1 MQPTFEPTHRRSPI
15 PFGLA
20 LAFSCLVGLVAWGA
34 SRPAETRTATPGSA
48 ASGFLSGAGGGSYAA
63 GREQGSPA
71 CDPDNGGLTLP
82 PGFCALV
89 VARDVGKARHLV
101 VAPNGDLFVALNGSP
116 GGVMALR
123 DTDGDGRADVRKH
136 FGSQGGT
143 GIALRDGW
151 LYFGADGE
159 VMRWPLKQ
167 GALEPSGPAQALVTG
182 LPAHY
187 HAAKSLAF
195 DGRGHMFVNIG
206 SPSNSCQKQDRVKG
220 SPGIDPC
227 PALQTRAGIWRF
239 DADRRGQTEAD
250 GLHFATGLRNTVA
263 LAMDPADGHLYGV
276 VHGRDQLFQNWPEYF
291 TAEQSAVLP
300 AEKFVRLERG
310 DDYGWPYCF
319 WNELQGRWILNP
331 EYGGNGKTQG
341 RCAQLKNEPLLG
353 FPGHW
358 APDGL
363 LFYTGSQFP
372 AHYRGGAFI
381 AFHGSWN
388 RAPEPQAGYRVV
400 FVPFRKGD
408 PIASDTAT
416 FADGFAGSRVG
427 PGTAAHR
434 PVGLAQ
440 GPDGSLYVS
449 DDKGGTVW
457 RILYRGSGSRP

>member
-1 MQPTFEPTHRRSPI
+1 MQPSSEPNVRRWQVLGGL
-15 PFGLA
+15 FLA
-20 LAFSCLVGLVAWGA
+20 LACLVALAAWGA
-34 SRPAETRTATPGSA
+34 SRSA
-48 ASGFLSGAGGGSYAA
+48 AARASIPGTAISRPGARAGDHSVAGGA
-63 GREQGSPA
+63 QDPPA
-71 CDPDNGGLTLP
+71 CDSDNGGLTLP
-82 PGFCALV
+82 DGFCALV
-89 VARDVGKARHLV
+89 VATDVGKARHLV

-116 GGVMALR
+116 GGVIALR

-159 VMRWPLKQ
+159 VMRWPLQQ

-195 DGRGHMFVNIG
+195 DGQGHMFVNIG
-206 SPSNSCQKQDRVKG
+206 SPSNSCQEKDRVKG

-239 DADRRGQTEAD
+239 DANRQGQTEAD

-263 LAMDPADGHLYGV
+263 LAMNPVDGHLYGV
-276 VHGRDQLFQNWPEYF
+276 VHGRDQLYQNWPQYY

-319 WNELQGRWILNP
+319 WNELEGRWILNP
-331 EYGGNGKTQG
+331 EYGGDGHKQG
-341 RCAQLKNEPLLG
+341 RCADLNKKPLIG

-363 LFYTGSQFP
+363 LFYTGEQFP
-372 AHYRGGAFI
+372 ARYRGGAFI

-400 FVPFRKGD
+400 FVPFREGS
-408 PIASDTAT
+408 PVAADTAT
-416 FADGFAGSRVG
+416 FANGFAGEKIG
-427 PGTAAHR
+427 PGSAAHR

-440 GPDGSLYVS
+440 GPDGALYVS
-449 DDKGGTVW
+449 DDHGGTVW
-457 RILYRGSGSRP
+457 RILYRGNGSHR